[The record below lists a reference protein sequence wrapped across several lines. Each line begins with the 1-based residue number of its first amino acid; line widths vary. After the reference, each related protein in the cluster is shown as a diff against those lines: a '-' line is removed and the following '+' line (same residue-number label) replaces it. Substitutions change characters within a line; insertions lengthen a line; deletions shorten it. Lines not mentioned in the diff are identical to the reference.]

1 MAVPTSKARRR
12 SSAGLP
18 SSTLMQRRCSS
29 VQHPAG
35 PSCTGGG
42 RPAKVSR
49 CRWVGQTRR
58 RSSTTTPNQH
68 RRFAVCRKKVAKLRT
83 IDTHLLGPSMLLA
96 GLIQMV
102 EEDEDSDVGAGPP
115 GEQQVELRDGST
127 SRAFSRS
134 SSLRSDGSDDSSG
147 SPSQSGE
154 STLSDADQLTRE
166 EEEEDPGREGTH
178 WPSSTSSPS
187 ATKVV
192 RKSPL
197 PSLASRALIK
207 APRCL
212 RRNSSQILVGEPSF
226 CNRHRKKRRKVST
239 ISKAGSPWPGRGPP
253 LPSRKSSVHHLPHPA
268 VCRGPG
274 GPGPLGAH
282 GCDPWLESW
291 SGFLLY
297 VVSDFLT
304 PQIGFNWPP
313 KPKQS

>member
-29 VQHPAG
+29 VQLPAG
-35 PSCTGGG
+35 LPCTGGG
-42 RPAKVSR
+42 RLAKVSR
-49 CRWVGQTRR
+49 CRWAGQTRR
-58 RSSTTTPNQH
+58 RSSTTTPNHH
-68 RRFAVCRKKVAKLRT
+68 RRFAVCRRKVAKLRT
-83 IDTHLLGPSMLLA
+83 IDTHLLGPPMLLA
-96 GLIQMV
+96 GLIQMA

-115 GEQQVELRDGST
+115 GERQVELRDGT
-127 SRAFSRS
+127 TGRAFSRS

-147 SPSQSGE
+147 GPSQSGE
-154 STLSDADQLTRE
+154 STLSDPDQLTRE
-166 EEEEDPGREGTH
+166 EEEEGPGREGSH
-178 WPSSTSSPS
+178 WPCSTSSPS
-187 ATKVV
+187 ETKVV
-192 RKSPL
+192 RKSAL

-212 RRNSSQILVGEPSF
+212 RRNSSQILVADPSF
-226 CNRHRKKRRKVST
+226 CNRHHRKRRKIST

-253 LPSRKSSVHHLPHPA
+253 LSSRKSSVHQPPHLA
-268 VCRGPG
+268 VCRGTG

-291 SGFLLY
+291 SGLLLY

-304 PQIGFNWPP
+304 PQIVFNWPP
-313 KPKQS
+313 KAKLD